1 MRGRASWPRAGAE
14 RHCSADEEDEGAH
27 FGWTGLPNALDW
39 VLIEG
44 GVTGD
49 DGQVFNLRLRDDKP
63 VEWVSVVEGEVMDA
77 LEMGNVYAQEL
88 ESVCSQLAVYEIR
101 KWLMQ
106 YESSAKI
113 RFYRQFRNACKTQI
127 HRHVRV

>member
-1 MRGRASWPRAGAE
+1 
-14 RHCSADEEDEGAH
+14 
-27 FGWTGLPNALDW
+27 LDRI
-39 VLIEG
+39 LIEG
-44 GVTGD
+44 GVIGEDRQILYLTLCD
-49 DGQVFNLRLRDDKP
+49 EEPIER
-63 VEWVSVVEGEVMDA
+63 VSVVEGEVMDA

-113 RFYRQFRNACKTQI
+113 RFYRQFPNACKTQI